1 MQPFFSLPGEAAAEQ
16 LGPSCRFYP
25 LDTSDPEAILR
36 FSATLHQELPGQQIE
51 LLVRL
56 QQLIWISDTEA

>member
-1 MQPFFSLPGEAAAEQ
+1 MSRLHGYIASTYLFSPSGEAAAEQ

-25 LDTSDPEAILR
+25 LDTSDPEAVLR

-56 QQLIWISDTEA
+56 